1 MINTICSSGSKMLT
15 PRKECSSVYLMC
27 VHCAVCNLC
36 SLCAPCNSCCDAV
49 LCIWC
54 VHCAVL
60 SCLCSLRAAA
70 CSVQYVQFVQ
80 DAVCAVCS
88 LCSLCSVCA
97 TFAQLSCFL
106 PQGVLFSNR
115 GKWTQVQMLFHSF
128 VCSMRS
134 HFHIFSSR
142 TIIKHLWAL
151 WWIRCKQ
158 LGCRGDSWMQGK
170 TAPAQGRSGER
181 VYPQLFGFLVLTAF
195 VHFNWMK
202 PTVSQ
207 HILQWKV

>member
-1 MINTICSSGSKMLT
+1 MINPKFFTSGSKMLT
-15 PRKECSSVYLMC
+15 PRKECSSVYLIC

-36 SLCAPCNSCCDAV
+36 SLCAPCNSCCNAV
-49 LCIWC
+49 MCIWSVC
-54 VHCAVL
+54 TVPFCPVCAV
-60 SCLCSLRAAA
+60 CVQFA
-70 CSVQYVQFVQ
+70 CSVQLVQFVQ
-80 DAVCAVCS
+80 CAVCAVC
-88 LCSLCSVCA
+88 A
-97 TFAQLSCFL
+97 TLAQLSCFL

-158 LGCRGDSWMQGK
+158 LGCRGYSWMQGE

-181 VYPQLFGFLVLTAF
+181 VYPQLFGFLLLTAF

-202 PTVSQ
+202 PTGSQ
-207 HILQWKV
+207 LTLQWKV

>member
-1 MINTICSSGSKMLT
+1 M
-15 PRKECSSVYLMC
+15 
-27 VHCAVCNLC
+27 
-36 SLCAPCNSCCDAV
+36 
-49 LCIWC
+49 CIWC

-60 SCLCSLRAAA
+60 SCLCSLRAVCNMYSL
-70 CSVQYVQFVQ
+70 CSVQFVQ
-80 DAVCAVCS
+80 CAVCAVCS

-97 TFAQLSCFL
+97 TLAQLSCFL

-128 VCSMRS
+128 VCLMRS

-158 LGCRGDSWMQGK
+158 LGCRGGNLMQGEIQIQK
-170 TAPAQGRSGER
+170 QIQLQIHIRCKQLEYRAGSLMQEETALAQGRSGGR
-181 VYPQLFGFLVLTAF
+181 VYAQELRFPFIDSFCSL
-195 VHFNWMK
+195 
-202 PTVSQ
+202 
-207 HILQWKV
+207 